1 MSKSTGQN
9 LNFGKCFSVFGH
21 CHYML
26 PQMNCTELIVKLT
39 VSPFS
44 SLQAQLSFF
53 FQALMTWKVHKSSFA
68 LKFLQRAF
76 ISVYFGLYFL
86 KMLHIWD
93 SMSSFSSLKE
103 QYAMFSAFSFQL
115 VLNRETLQCKSLSV
129 CLICCIYKSSVWIQ
143 IKICFISEVCMYIYR
158 SRPVSSV
165 KTSKI

>member
-103 QYAMFSAFSFQL
+103 QYAMFSAFPELFSTVRHCSANPCLF
-115 VLNRETLQCKSLSV
+115 VLYVASIKAVSG
-129 CLICCIYKSSVWIQ
+129 YKSNV
-143 IKICFISEVCMYIYR
+143 CFISEVCMYIYC
-158 SRPVSSV
+158 SRPVSCV
-165 KTSKI
+165 KTLKI

>member
-1 MSKSTGQN
+1 M
-9 LNFGKCFSVFGH
+9 FFSVWTLSL
-21 CHYML
+21 YAASD
-26 PQMNCTELIVKLT
+26 ELYRIDCKT
-39 VSPFS
+39 DSISFFVSTS
-44 SLQAQLSFF
+44 SAIFFF

-143 IKICFISEVCMYIYR
+143 IKRLLHF
-158 SRPVSSV
+158 
-165 KTSKI
+165 

>member
-1 MSKSTGQN
+1 M
-9 LNFGKCFSVFGH
+9 FFSVWTLSL
-21 CHYML
+21 YAASD
-26 PQMNCTELIVKLT
+26 ELYRIDCKT
-39 VSPFS
+39 DSISFFVSTS
-44 SLQAQLSFF
+44 SAIFFF

-103 QYAMFSAFSFQL
+103 QYPMFSAFPELFST
-115 VLNRETLQCKSLSV
+115 VRHCSANP
-129 CLICCIYKSSVWIQ
+129 CLFALYVASIKAVSGYKSNV
-143 IKICFISEVCMYIYR
+143 CFISEVCMYIYR

-165 KTSKI
+165 KTLKI